1 MLVKNK
7 KALFEFDVKKTIIS
21 GVVLHGYEV
30 KSLRLKH
37 ASLTGSYVKVI
48 GDEVFLLNA
57 QINLY
62 PFATVENYDPK
73 RTRKLLLHKKEIFE
87 IKESSAQKGW
97 ALVPMSFFIKGR
109 QIKLEIGIGR
119 GKKEFEKRAIIK
131 ERDVAR
137 ELSREMK
144 DAR

>member
-7 KALFEFDVKKTIIS
+7 KALFEFDVKKTITA

-62 PFATVENYDPK
+62 PFAKVENYDPK
-73 RTRKLLLHKKEIFE
+73 RTRKLLLHKKEIYE
-87 IKESSAQKGW
+87 IKESSSQKGW
-97 ALVPMSFFIKGR
+97 ALVPISFFIQDRK
-109 QIKLEIGIGR
+109 IKLEIGIGR
-119 GKKEFEKRAIIK
+119 GKKEFEKRAVIK
-131 ERDVAR
+131 ERDVKR

-144 DAR
+144 HSR